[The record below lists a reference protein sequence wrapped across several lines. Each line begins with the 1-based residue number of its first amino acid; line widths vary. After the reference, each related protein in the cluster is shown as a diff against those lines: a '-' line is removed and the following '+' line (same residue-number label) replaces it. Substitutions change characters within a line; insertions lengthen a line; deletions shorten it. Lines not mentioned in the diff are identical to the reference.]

1 MLEVGLHTRAA
12 RELMS
17 RALRGKPGFEHE
29 YPTVFG
35 ERPRGRVVTW
45 NEAGQPSSACAF
57 LVRDLR
63 CPEGDVRL
71 GLIGSVATAEEQ
83 RGRGLATRVLEGA
96 ESELASRGCLAG
108 LLWADDES
116 FYATRGYTRVGAEE
130 DFMLDRLLR
139 PHLPSPK
146 DVRAACAADAPAI
159 HALYRTHSRRALRSR
174 RETAE
179 LLAGPGMRVL
189 VHDGPRGVGA
199 YTCLGRGGDLGAVI
213 HEWGGETEALLACIA
228 GTFDERQSVETLF
241 VMAPLEGA
249 DLDKSSLPGRLREAG
264 IPSAPGVLALGRLL
278 RPDLALARLRQAC
291 STPQSFATTRH
302 AERWMLCGPAGTVAA
317 TEADLLSW
325 ILAPRGERAAL
336 EDLESRIGLRFPGL
350 PLRPFLWGLDSI

>member
-1 MLEVGLHTRAA
+1 MLEIGIHTQEA

-17 RALRGKPGFEHE
+17 QALRGKSGFEHE

-45 NEAGQPSSACAF
+45 KEAGRTSSACAF

-71 GLIGSVATAEEQ
+71 GLIGSVATAEDQ
-83 RGRGLATRVLEGA
+83 RGRGFATRVLEGA
-96 ESELASRGCLAG
+96 ESELASRGCLAS
-108 LLWADDES
+108 LLWADDEA

-146 DVRAACAADAPAI
+146 RVRPARKSDAAAI
-159 HALYRTHSRRALRSR
+159 HALYRSHSRRALRSSG
-174 RETAE
+174 ETAE

-189 VHDGPRGVGA
+189 VHDGPRGVDA
-199 YTCLGRGGDLGAVI
+199 YTCLGRGGDLGAVV
-213 HEWGGETEALLACIA
+213 HEWGGATESLLACIA

-249 DLDKSSLPGRLREAG
+249 DIDPTSLPGRLREAG

-278 RPDLALARLRQAC
+278 RPDLALGMLRDAC
-291 STPQSFATTRH
+291 TTPQSFAHTRH
-302 AERWMLCGPAGTVAA
+302 GERWMLCGPAGTVAA
-317 TEADLLSW
+317 TETDLLSW
-325 ILAPRGERAAL
+325 ILAPRAERAAL
-336 EDLESRIGLRFPGL
+336 ESLESRTGLCFPGL
-350 PLRPFLWGLDSI
+350 PRRPFLWGLDSI